1 MATATVKF
9 NGSNQVPLGDATQ
22 DLVKFYG
29 SVTFSAA
36 ADTYATGGLLALAGF
51 DLKALGPYGDRT
63 PLLVLVQ
70 SLKGSGYTY
79 VWNRTTNKLAIF
91 SSAAGSGTTGPV
103 EITNATALNAAT
115 PNIFTDDVV
124 FELVVPRR

>member
-9 NGSNQVPLGDATQ
+9 TGNNVIPLGDVTQ
-22 DLVKFYG
+22 DIVKFYG
-29 SVTFSAA
+29 SITFSAA

-51 DLKALGPYGDRT
+51 DFKTLGPYADRQ
-63 PLLVLVQ
+63 PVMFVGQ
-70 SLKGSGYTY
+70 SLKGSGYQY

-103 EITNATALNAAT
+103 EITNGTALNAAT

>member
-1 MATATVKF
+1 MATATAKF
-9 NGSNQVPLGDATQ
+9 TLNNSVPLGDDSQ
-22 DLVKFYG
+22 RVVKFFG
-29 SVTFSAA
+29 SITFSAA

-51 DLKALGPYGDRT
+51 DFKSLGPYGDRQ
-63 PLLVLVQ
+63 PILFIGQ
-70 SLKGSGYTY
+70 SLKGSGYLY

-103 EITNATALNAAT
+103 EITNGTALNAAT

-124 FELVVPRR
+124 FELAVPRR